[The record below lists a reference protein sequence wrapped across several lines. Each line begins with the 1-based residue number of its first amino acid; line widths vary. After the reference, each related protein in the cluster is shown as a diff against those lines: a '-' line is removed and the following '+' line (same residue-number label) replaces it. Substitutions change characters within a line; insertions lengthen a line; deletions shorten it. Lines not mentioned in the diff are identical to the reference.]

1 MFLIIIVLFCFFFQA
16 EDGIRDIGVTG
27 VQTCALPIYVH
38 PAVADDP
45 PARDPAEAEP
55 AARRDPRQAAGR
67 RRRLDRPRQHPAGAH
82 PDAARGGSGRGA
94 RAHLVPAGQVAMLL
108 RHRLRQPR
116 GADRQRSGRRG
127 RAGVDQRRLA
137 GLRLGAEPHR
147 GDRAAGQPAVHRVL
161 HRLVPDP
168 AGRGRRARQAR
179 PGDAPAVRGAR
190 RDRLDRAAGRQR
202 RRAGWRGRRAAP
214 AVTEPSSRF
223 TYASSGVDIDAG
235 ERAVDLMRAAVART
249 NRPEVVGGLGGFAG
263 LFALDVAK
271 YRRPLLAS
279 STDGVGTK
287 IALARA
293 LDRHDTV
300 GIDLVAM
307 VVDDLVAC
315 GAEPLFLQDY
325 VACGRVVPER
335 IAAIVTGI
343 AAGCTLAGAALV
355 GGETAEHGDL
365 MGADDYDLAAT
376 AVGVVEADAVLGPE
390 RVRDGD
396 AVVAMASSGFHS
408 NGYSLV
414 RRVVAAAGLDLTAT
428 PEGLDRP
435 LGQVLLDRKSTR
447 LNSSHAN
454 ISYAV
459 FCLKKKT

>member
-1 MFLIIIVLFCFFFQA
+1 
-16 EDGIRDIGVTG
+16 VTPVG
-27 VQTCALPIYVH
+27 PGGG
-38 PAVADDP
+38 
-45 PARDPAEAEP
+45 EP
-55 AARRDPRQAAGR
+55 
-67 RRRLDRPRQHPAGAH
+67 
-82 PDAARGGSGRGA
+82 
-94 RAHLVPAGQVAMLL
+94 
-108 RHRLRQPR
+108 
-116 GADRQRSGRRG
+116 
-127 RAGVDQRRLA
+127 
-137 GLRLGAEPHR
+137 
-147 GDRAAGQPAVHRVL
+147 
-161 HRLVPDP
+161 
-168 AGRGRRARQAR
+168 
-179 PGDAPAVRGAR
+179 
-190 RDRLDRAAGRQR
+190 
-202 RRAGWRGRRAAP
+202 
-214 AVTEPSSRF
+214 F
-223 TYASSGVDIDAG
+223 TYAASGVDIDAG
-235 ERAVDLMRAAVART
+235 ERAVTLMRAAVERT
-249 NRPEVVGGLGGFAG
+249 RRPEVVGGLGGFAG
-263 LFALDVAK
+263 LFALDVAR

-335 IAAIVTGI
+335 IAALVTGI

-390 RVRDGD
+390 RVRAGD

-414 RRVVAAAGLDLTAT
+414 RRVVASAELNLSAT
-428 PEGLDRP
+428 PAGLDRP
-435 LGQVLLDRKSTR
+435 LGEVLLEPTRIYARDCLALVERFGVEAVHAFAHITGGGLAGNTARVVPDGLGAVLDRSTWELPPAVR
-447 LNSSHAN
+447 LLEEYGVPRSESERAFNCGVGMVA
-454 ISYAV
+454 AV
-459 FCLKKKT
+459 APDAADAVVATLGERGVPAWVAGTVQRRDGDAAALEGAYR

>member
-1 MFLIIIVLFCFFFQA
+1 MS
-16 EDGIRDIGVTG
+16 
-27 VQTCALPIYVH
+27 
-38 PAVADDP
+38 DP
-45 PARDPAEAEP
+45 T
-55 AARRDPRQAAGR
+55 
-67 RRRLDRPRQHPAGAH
+67 
-82 PDAARGGSGRGA
+82 
-94 RAHLVPAGQVAMLL
+94 
-108 RHRLRQPR
+108 
-116 GADRQRSGRRG
+116 
-127 RAGVDQRRLA
+127 
-137 GLRLGAEPHR
+137 
-147 GDRAAGQPAVHRVL
+147 
-161 HRLVPDP
+161 
-168 AGRGRRARQAR
+168 
-179 PGDAPAVRGAR
+179 PGN
-190 RDRLDRAAGRQR
+190 
-202 RRAGWRGRRAAP
+202 
-214 AVTEPSSRF
+214 EF
-223 TYASSGVDIDAG
+223 TYAASGVDIDAG
-235 ERAVDLMRAAVART
+235 ERAVALMRSAVERT

-263 LFALDVAK
+263 LFALDTAK

-343 AAGCTLAGAALV
+343 ATGCTQAGAALV

-365 MGADDYDLAAT
+365 MEPDEYDLAAT

-390 RVRDGD
+390 RVREGD

-414 RRVVAAAGLDLTAT
+414 RRVVASAGLDLGTT
-428 PEGLDRP
+428 PPGLDRP
-435 LGQVLLDRKSTR
+435 LGDALLEPTRIYARDCLALVERFGVDGVHAYAHITGGGLAGNTARVVPDGLEAVLDRGTWALPAAVTLLEEHGVPRGESERAFNCGVGMVAVVAAEVADAVVDHLSERGVPAWVAGTVGPRGEATAPAAR
-447 LNSSHAN
+447 LVG
-454 ISYAV
+454 SYR
-459 FCLKKKT
+459 